1 MKNRVQ
7 TLCAAVV
14 SASLL
19 LSAAPV
25 VAAPPVSVGFSPEG
39 SAEQLVLST
48 INDARESIRLM
59 GYSFTSP
66 EVVKA
71 LMAAKRRGVDVRV
84 VLDERGNDNRS
95 GQAAMSLLYGAGIPV
110 RTVSSFKIM
119 HDKVIVTDGRNVET
133 GSYNFSRSAARNNS
147 ENALLLQDMPAVA
160 QQYLTHWQSRW
171 DMGADWSPLR

>member
-1 MKNRVQ
+1 MNRVQ

-25 VAAPPVSVGFSPEG
+25 VAAPSVSVGFSPEG

-48 INDARESIRLM
+48 IKDARESIRLM
-59 GYSFTSP
+59 GYSFTAP

-95 GQAAMSLLYGAGIPV
+95 GQAAMSLLYGTGIPV
-110 RTVSSFKIM
+110 RTVSTFKIM

-147 ENALLLQDMPAVA
+147 ENALLLQDMPVVA

-171 DMGADWSPLR
+171 DMGTDWPPTH

>member
-1 MKNRVQ
+1 MINRVQ

-48 INDARESIRLM
+48 INNARESIRLM

-95 GQAAMSLLYGAGIPV
+95 GQAAMSLLYGASIPV
-110 RTVSSFKIM
+110 RTVSTFKIM

-171 DMGADWSPLR
+171 DMGTDWPPTH